1 MAFEG
6 VQDGELGRV
15 LQGEDDDFA
24 RVVESWRSSD
34 QQAAVFGWHHRR
46 YGVTWLVRSKKKTH
60 THTGVN
66 RNWIETQNRNPKT

>member
-24 RVVESWRSSD
+24 GVVESRRSSN
-34 QQAAVFGWHHRR
+34 QQSAVFG
-46 YGVTWLVRSKKKTH
+46 
-60 THTGVN
+60 
-66 RNWIETQNRNPKT
+66 

>member
-34 QQAAVFGWHHRR
+34 QQAAMFGWHHRR
-46 YGVTWLVRSKKKTH
+46 YGVTWLVRRRNTNTH
-60 THTGVN
+60 THWG
-66 RNWIETQNRNPKT
+66 